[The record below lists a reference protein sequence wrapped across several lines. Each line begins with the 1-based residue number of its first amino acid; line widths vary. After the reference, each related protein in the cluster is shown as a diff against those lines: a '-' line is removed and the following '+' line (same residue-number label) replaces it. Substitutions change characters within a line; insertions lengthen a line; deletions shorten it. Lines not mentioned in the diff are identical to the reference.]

1 MIRDLF
7 PNAAIVA
14 DRYHVV
20 VQAYQAL
27 NQVRT
32 QTMKALPSK
41 DKLARALKRYWRLLV
56 KDAAKLNWHD
66 FKRRTGFGGA
76 QLNER
81 EVIDRLTATSDALS
95 TAYDYYQQLLCALH
109 FQSSEVLAELLK
121 TKLTALPKPCQKA
134 QRTLRNHREEIERSF
149 EQPYNNGSL
158 EGTNNVIKTIKRVAF
173 GFRSFPNFRLRILLV
188 AKSPYFNV
196 KTAA

>member
-56 KDAAKLNWHD
+56 KDATKLNWHD

-76 QLNER
+76 
-81 EVIDRLTATSDALS
+81 S
-95 TAYDYYQQLLCALH
+95 
-109 FQSSEVLAELLK
+109 
-121 TKLTALPKPCQKA
+121 
-134 QRTLRNHREEIERSF
+134 
-149 EQPYNNGSL
+149 
-158 EGTNNVIKTIKRVAF
+158 
-173 GFRSFPNFRLRILLV
+173 
-188 AKSPYFNV
+188 
-196 KTAA
+196 